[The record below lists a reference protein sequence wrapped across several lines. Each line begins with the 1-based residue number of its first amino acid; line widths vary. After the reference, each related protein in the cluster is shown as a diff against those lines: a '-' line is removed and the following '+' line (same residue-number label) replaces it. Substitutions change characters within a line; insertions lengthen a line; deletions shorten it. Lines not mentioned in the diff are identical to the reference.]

1 MEWANSSHQE
11 AAMLLLDFEKAY
23 DRIEW
28 DFILMMLKAFGFPDI
43 FCKYIQILLK
53 DASAMIDVNG
63 SLTNPIPLSRSIRQ
77 GCPLAPAL
85 FVIASDALHYI
96 LKDDTISP
104 KVRGITLPNDSE
116 LLNIQF
122 ADDISLFLELS
133 YDNLICLCNK
143 LDMFGKAS
151 GAHISSSKSIM
162 LGWSDHP
169 PDWLCQFSYSW
180 GGPNQIVRYL
190 GIPFSVKPSLKDM
203 WLWIKDK
210 IFRKLNKWNHRL
222 LSLAGRVQKAI
233 RHFLWSDGNGSR
245 KAHSVK
251 WDWCHLEKSLGG
263 LGLKDL
269 KLQGMALSSKW
280 ILQSLVG
287 DEPWKVLVRND
298 IQNGVPKTAKSWKH
312 LPFSDLVFGNFPI
325 SVKGTWVFHSLW
337 KAWENIRH
345 YIDNSAFDYHYT
357 LQGERSIWWN
367 LLHQGKP
374 LALTKGCSAKFWAN
388 KGVKYIMDILDHN
401 QLISW
406 EDLAN
411 QFDIPA
417 SHKRMYN
424 LIKMACSH
432 LNLPR
437 NTDVDSHRFLSFRRQ
452 DGTHLS
458 SIKAKDI
465 YRFLNHDTSVSQH
478 LNVIWY
484 SSFSSSDWH
493 KMFDKLWKA
502 PIPPKIQCFKW
513 LLLLDRLPIRNQ
525 HATLDIC
532 SICRVPET
540 MRHIF
545 FDCSFA
551 HEGWLMFG
559 ICITRYVCCVLNLE
573 KRKLLRF
580 LRDGRATMFIYE
592 MQNGYELASVL
603 DNQMAFDEALA
614 KLMQEIQN
622 SKNPSVD
629 NLQVFHQ
636 LLEQKKAIWMEGP
649 IGWTSWVNKFE
660 DVYP

>member
-1 MEWANSSHQE
+1 MH
-11 AAMLLLDFEKAY
+11 
-23 DRIEW
+23 
-28 DFILMMLKAFGFPDI
+28 
-43 FCKYIQILLK
+43 
-53 DASAMIDVNG
+53 
-63 SLTNPIPLSRSIRQ
+63 
-77 GCPLAPAL
+77 
-85 FVIASDALHYI
+85 
-96 LKDDTISP
+96 
-104 KVRGITLPNDSE
+104 GITLPNDSE

-122 ADDISLFLELS
+122 ADDTSLFLELS
-133 YDNLICLCNK
+133 FDNLICLRNK

-151 GAHISSSKSIM
+151 GARISSSKSIM

-169 PDWLCQFSYSW
+169 PDWLCQFGYSW

-222 LSLAGRVQKAI
+222 LSLAGRVQVCQKILSSYSIYYSSVWMFSNYQILEIQKAI

-269 KLQGMALSSKW
+269 KLQGMALASKW

-287 DEPWKVLVRND
+287 DEPWKVLVRNN

-325 SVKGTWVFHSLW
+325 SVKGTWVFRSLW

-417 SHKRMYN
+417 SHKRTYN

-437 NTDVDSHRFLSFRRQ
+437 NTDVDSHRFLSFRWQ

-551 HEGWLMFG
+551 REVWLMFG
-559 ICITRYVCCVLNLE
+559 ICITRYVYTLDIITGFIDGLRKDTNLFWQVLSSFILWHIWKFRNDSKFQGFTRSLTGFHRNLIYFKIASQVCCVLNLE

-649 IGWTSWVNKFE
+649 LGWTSWVNKFE